1 MAAPHAT
8 APVGD
13 VNVNLAETRLLMPVI
28 LADPRAVSQR
38 PVFPIPALPT
48 GCAPFLTLVAWDE
61 SPYIS
66 PSAAISGHS
75 LSQFH
80 FSSQDRER
88 MLLLHSPKA
97 LRPSIDHIA
106 FLHLALV
113 PRALSM

>member
-28 LADPRAVSQR
+28 LADPRAISQR

-48 GCAPFLTLVAWDE
+48 GCAPFLTLVAWAE

-75 LSQFH
+75 LSCPLQ
-80 FSSQDRER
+80 
-88 MLLLHSPKA
+88 A
-97 LRPSIDHIA
+97 LY
-106 FLHLALV
+106 
-113 PRALSM
+113 